1 MKYPKP
7 WEIHYK
13 TGETCLHHSQY
24 EVVMSLW
31 EDDFSDDNIE
41 KIVCEGVEYTVDDMV
56 NNVILTH
63 LKTPQDIV
71 WAFDVLQEKAKELGY
86 PIALNAITS
95 EPICLYYHD
104 DITDRVLVDKALSNG
119 TFKCPKCKED
129 LSPSDVRGYRY
140 VCHNCDE
147 NFFEC
152 EV

>member
-13 TGETCLHHSQY
+13 VGGVCRHHSQY
-24 EVVMSLW
+24 EVIMSLW
-31 EDDFSDDNIE
+31 EDDFSDENIE
-41 KIVCEGVEYTVDDMV
+41 KIVCEGIEYTVDDVV

-63 LKTPQDIV
+63 LKTPHDIV
-71 WAFDVLQEKAKELGY
+71 WAFEVLQEKAKELGY
-86 PIALNAITS
+86 PICLNTITS
-95 EPICLYYHD
+95 VPACLYYHD
-104 DITDRVLVDKALSNG
+104 DITDRVLVDKALSNE
-119 TFKCPKCKED
+119 TVKCPKCKED

>member
-13 TGETCLHHSQY
+13 TGETCLHKSQY

-41 KIVCEGVEYTVDDMV
+41 KIVCEGIEYTVDDIV

-71 WAFDVLQEKAKELGY
+71 WAFDVLQEKAKELGC
-86 PIALNAITS
+86 PICLNTVTS
-95 EPICLYYHD
+95 ESLVLYYHD
-104 DITDRVLVDKALSNG
+104 DYENRVLVDKVLSVDSK
-119 TFKCPKCKED
+119 KCPKCHKR
-129 LSPSDVRGYRY
+129 LSPSDVRGYHY

-147 NFFEC
+147 NFFDC

>member
-13 TGETCLHHSQY
+13 TGETCLHKSQY

-71 WAFDVLQEKAKELGY
+71 WAFEVLQEKAKELGY

-129 LSPSDVRGYRY
+129 SSPSDVRGYRY

>member
-1 MKYPKP
+1 MKYPDI
-7 WEIHYK
+7 WEVHYK
-13 TGETCLHHSQY
+13 DGKISLHKSQH
-24 EVVMSLW
+24 EVVMLLW
-31 EDDFSDDNIE
+31 EDDFTGKNIE
-41 KIVCEGVEYTVDDMV
+41 KIVCKDVEYTVDNV
-56 NNVILTH
+56 INNVILTH
-63 LKTPQDIV
+63 LETPQDIV

-86 PIALNAITS
+86 PIALNASTS
-95 EPICLYYHD
+95 EPLCLYYHD